1 MRPGK
6 LKIFIFFALVCF
18 IWGSTWLG
26 IKLGLEGVPP
36 LLGAGVRFAVAGM
49 LFLLLILS
57 QGLSLKVNPSGL
69 RLIAV
74 VGGMNFGLSY
84 GCVYW
89 SELHIASGLASVLFC
104 VYPFFVALLAYYWYG
119 LEVLTWRKMIGITE
133 GFLGIVVI
141 YADQAQRS
149 GQELRGMLAVLLAA
163 LASAVSLVYL
173 KKHGQA
179 LNTLVMNF
187 YSMLLGSALLLA
199 GAFLLE
205 RGQPIHWSARNISAM
220 LYLAV
225 FGSII
230 AFSLY
235 FYLLKHLRATQMSF
249 VSLIC
254 PVLALLLGAWALH
267 GKITS
272 KIFMGAVLVLAGI
285 FIANRDKSASEA
297 HAP

>member
-57 QGLSLKVNPSGL
+57 QRLSLKVNPSGL

-119 LEVLTWRKMIGITE
+119 LEELTWRRMAGITV

-199 GAFLLE
+199 GASLLE

-225 FGSII
+225 FGSVV

-254 PVLALLLGAWALH
+254 PVLALLLGAWALQEKVTY
-267 GKITS
+267 KIL
-272 KIFMGAVLVLAGI
+272 IGAALVLVGI
-285 FIANRDKSASEA
+285 FIANRERSASEA
-297 HAP
+297 QAP

>member
-57 QGLSLKVNPSGL
+57 QRLSLKVNPSGL

-119 LEVLTWRKMIGITE
+119 LEELTWRRMAGITV

-199 GAFLLE
+199 GASLLE

-225 FGSII
+225 FGSVV

-254 PVLALLLGAWALH
+254 PILALLLGAWALQEKVTY
-267 GKITS
+267 KIL
-272 KIFMGAVLVLAGI
+272 IGAALVLVGI
-285 FIANRDKSASEA
+285 FIANRERSASEA
-297 HAP
+297 QAP